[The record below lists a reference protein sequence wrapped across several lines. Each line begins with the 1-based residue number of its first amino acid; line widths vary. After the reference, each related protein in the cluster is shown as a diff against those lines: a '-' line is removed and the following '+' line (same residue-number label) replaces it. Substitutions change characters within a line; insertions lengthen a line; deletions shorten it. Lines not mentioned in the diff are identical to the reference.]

1 MKIALCYNDLILG
14 YLAEEEGRYA
24 FYADSKAFK
33 QAKKDSVLIFPISIN
48 EAGVEFYDNIPYPFS
63 SFISA
68 TEREDL
74 VKQAKIKPTDTLF
87 EKLYK
92 LAGLDAEHSLFYM
105 KQDQR

>member
-1 MKIALCYNDLILG
+1 MKIALCYNDLVLG
-14 YLAEEEGRYA
+14 YLADEDGKYA

-48 EAGVEFYDNIPYPFS
+48 EAGVEFYDTIPYPFS
-63 SFISA
+63 NFVPS
-68 TEREDL
+68 TNREDL
-74 VKQAKIKPTDTLF
+74 VELAHIKPTDTVF

-92 LAGLDAEHSLFYM
+92 LAGLDAEHSLFFI